1 VIGISELGLL
11 FIGAAW
17 FVQVFD
23 MGKKQVLLNKQ
34 FVLLY
39 ALGVALLLLDGITN
53 NNKSANLLNLIS
65 LLGALIVYFK
75 MRG

>member
-1 VIGISELGLL
+1 MIGISELGLL

-23 MGKKQVLLNKQ
+23 MGKKQVILNKQ

-75 MRG
+75 MRS

>member
-1 VIGISELGLL
+1 MIGISELGLL

-39 ALGVALLLLDGITN
+39 ALGVALLLLDGITS

-75 MRG
+75 LR

>member
-1 VIGISELGLL
+1 MIGIYELGLL

-23 MGKKQVLLNKQ
+23 ASKKESKISKQ

-39 ALGVALLLLDGITN
+39 ALGMSMVLLDGLVNFSIVSN
-53 NNKSANLLNLIS
+53 ILNLIALAGS
-65 LLGALIVYFK
+65 LIVYFK
-75 MRG
+75 LK

>member
-1 VIGISELGLL
+1 MVGITELGLL

-23 MGKKQVLLNKQ
+23 ISKTEPKINKQ

-39 ALGVALLLLDGITN
+39 VLGTAFLVLGDIIN
-53 NNKSANLLNLIS
+53 NSPISNLLNLIS
-65 LLGALIVYFK
+65 LSGALIVYFK
-75 MRG
+75 LKS